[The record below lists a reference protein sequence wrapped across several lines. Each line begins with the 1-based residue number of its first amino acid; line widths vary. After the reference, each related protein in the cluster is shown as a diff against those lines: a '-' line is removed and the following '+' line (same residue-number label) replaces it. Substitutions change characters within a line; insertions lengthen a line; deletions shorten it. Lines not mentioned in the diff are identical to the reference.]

1 MPLDPATAALLA
13 KFAESPAPPLHDMT
27 PADARKVGAGLARLY
42 GKGPEMSRVFEETLG
57 PEGAQFT
64 VRVLV
69 PTAHPRAVVLYFHG
83 GGWVIGSLDEY
94 DTLGR
99 MLAERL
105 NSTVVLV
112 DYRLAPENR
121 FPAAVDDARVAL
133 DWANSRRTELARENA
148 PLVVAGD
155 SAGGNLAA
163 VVTLADTAPPVA
175 AQVLIYPVIS
185 SDFTTASYLD
195 PENQL
200 VLNRDGMIWFW
211 DCYAPDV
218 SSRSNADI
226 SPLCAEDLFGLPPA
240 IVLTAEFDVLRDEGE
255 TYAARLQ
262 EAGVKVEHR
271 RFDGQMHGFFSMVNL
286 LPGSI
291 AGLDYV
297 VDRLEPYLDGTSA

>member
-1 MPLDPATAALLA
+1 MPLDTATAALLA
-13 KFAESPAPPLHDMT
+13 KFAETPAPPLQDMT

-57 PEGAQFT
+57 ASGAEFT

-69 PTAHPRAVVLYFHG
+69 PTTNPRAVVVYFHG
-83 GGWVIGSLDEY
+83 GGWVIGSIDEY

-112 DYRLAPENR
+112 DYRLAPEHR
-121 FPAAVDDARVAL
+121 YPAAVDDAHVAV
-133 DWANSRRTELARENA
+133 DWANSKRAELAGENA

-163 VVTLADTAPPVA
+163 VVALSADTPPIA
-175 AQVLIYPVIS
+175 AQVLIYPVID

-195 PENQL
+195 PANQL
-200 VLNRDGMIWFW
+200 VLNRDGMTWFW

-218 SSRSNADI
+218 TTRSNIDI
-226 SPLCAEDLFGLPPA
+226 SPSHASDLSGLAPA

-255 TYAARLQ
+255 AYAARLS
-262 EAGVKVEHR
+262 EAGVHVEHQ

-286 LPGSI
+286 LPGSV

-297 VDRLEPYLDGTSA
+297 VDRLEPYLAGTSA